1 MRWNLLQPMPGVESK
16 PGDEALGRHFRS
28 ETKMIGHRLEGLRI
42 IQAKSGRCL
51 GYLVKGRG
59 SSTRA

>member
-1 MRWNLLQPMPGVESK
+1 MRWNLLQPMPGVESE

-51 GYLVKGRG
+51 GY
-59 SSTRA
+59 